1 MLDHAFL
8 AAVEILRRSF
18 DDAML
23 DHQPVEER
31 IQSDLIGGDLT
42 WETSYALPGEGR
54 PPRVRADV
62 TVDWPTWSQTALR
75 SWRLEGELDEP
86 PELGIEIVLRIQQL
100 ASEPNLDAVRLALTE
115 DGPDL
120 GSERLRR
127 APPTLEQVFDDDMAG
142 VGWAVEFAYDGT
154 YEFTEAVLSDPAE
167 LQAVLGP
174 IGPWVASVLVRLG
187 DLRLAFRPPEDAQDV

>member
-31 IQSDLIGGDLT
+31 IQCDLIGGDLT

-100 ASEPNLDAVRLALTE
+100 ASEPNLEAVRLALAE

-127 APPTLEQVFDDDMAG
+127 AAPTLEQVFDEDMTG

-154 YEFTEAVLSDPAE
+154 YEFSEAVLADPAE
-167 LQAVLGP
+167 LQPILGP

>member
-18 DDAML
+18 NDAML

-86 PELGIEIVLRIQQL
+86 PNS
-100 ASEPNLDAVRLALTE
+100 ASRSCCGSNNWRRNPTSTPSGWPSPRTAPISAPSGCAEP
-115 DGPDL
+115 
-120 GSERLRR
+120 RR
-127 APPTLEQVFDDDMAG
+127 PSSRCSTR
-142 VGWAVEFAYDGT
+142 T
-154 YEFTEAVLSDPAE
+154 
-167 LQAVLGP
+167 
-174 IGPWVASVLVRLG
+174 
-187 DLRLAFRPPEDAQDV
+187 